1 MKKHI
6 ILLTFL
12 IISFRLSAQKADA
25 AKESNPADSLLNSL
39 TSDNKKEPV
48 TIFKSTMLILS
59 QTTETVKK
67 NNLNLMIIHR
77 FGDFAGSA
85 GGGQTFYGLDNIAD
99 VYIGLEYGLT
109 DNLNIDLGR
118 STISRLVNMNLK
130 YAIIHQTTD
139 NSTPL
144 AITVIGETGMRP
156 YDSYHAFSDRLS
168 YFAEA
173 IFARKFSSDF
183 SLSVAPSFVR
193 DNMPIPFVAG
203 NTQQFFSI
211 SAAARFKV
219 TKHMGFIID
228 YAHPFSSFRSTAN
241 GFYDPLGFGIEIETG
256 GHVFT
261 LNFSNSRAISE
272 INYLSNTQSNYSKGQ
287 YRIGFTISRMFDF
300 NHKKQ

>member
-1 MKKHI
+1 
-6 ILLTFL
+6 
-12 IISFRLSAQKADA
+12 
-25 AKESNPADSLLNSL
+25 
-39 TSDNKKEPV
+39 
-48 TIFKSTMLILS
+48 
-59 QTTETVKK
+59 
-67 NNLNLMIIHR
+67 
-77 FGDFAGSA
+77 
-85 GGGQTFYGLDNIAD
+85 
-99 VYIGLEYGLT
+99 
-109 DNLNIDLGR
+109 
-118 STISRLVNMNLK
+118 
-130 YAIIHQTTD
+130 
-139 NSTPL
+139 
-144 AITVIGETGMRP
+144 
-156 YDSYHAFSDRLS
+156 
-168 YFAEA
+168 
-173 IFARKFSSDF
+173 
-183 SLSVAPSFVR
+183 
-193 DNMPIPFVAG
+193 MPIPFVAG